1 MENLKENPET
11 TLVSNLV
18 SNLVSKIDKRD
29 PIVYQAFDIFKDFF
43 KDDWRNTRVSEIID
57 GENIKVNEEN
67 IRIDSPIDE
76 NFFSEKE
83 QEQVN
88 KLFELFCT
96 KKPYGYQLDTVK
108 KILEMERKQS
118 RIYKDK
124 EIVSNGYQISRAIG
138 SGKSLVMEFL

>member
-83 QEQVN
+83 QDN
-88 KLFELFCT
+88 
-96 KKPYGYQLDTVK
+96 
-108 KILEMERKQS
+108 
-118 RIYKDK
+118 
-124 EIVSNGYQISRAIG
+124 
-138 SGKSLVMEFL
+138 